1 MKILNRRN
9 FFIYSL
15 LFVTSCKRATNSTK
29 EGSSKIVGSR
39 PDKLRFTVTDRKSL
53 ELLQRDYEP
62 FRQALEQLLE
72 KKIEFS
78 PTENYI
84 AAASALALDRVDL
97 VLAGPSEYVL
107 IRSRTNAVPV
117 VTLKRQNNY
126 AIMVVRADSN
136 IKSLKQLKG
145 KTIGMGEVG
154 GTSSHIAPTKFLID
168 AGLNPQS
175 DVKIRML
182 GTEGN
187 RGLLELKKGG
197 IDAWGGSFHRYKKF
211 LKAEGVT
218 DKEYRLLTTGL
229 LLPGDIFVANSKL
242 DPALV
247 EEIRSI
253 MLINQ
258 DKLMSALQ
266 APEANLKF
274 QDGKLQ
280 PPNDADYNMIREVYK
295 VIGQSDFIQ

>member
-1 MKILNRRN
+1 MKIINRRK
-9 FFIYSL
+9 FLCYSL
-15 LFVTSCKRATNSTK
+15 LCVTGCKAATSSAKN
-29 EGSSKIVGSR
+29 GSSKVAGSR
-39 PDKLRFTVTDRKSL
+39 PKKLRFSVTDRKTL
-53 ELLQRDYEP
+53 ELLQRDYES

-72 KKIEFS
+72 KKIEFF

-97 VLAGPSEYVL
+97 MMAGPSEYVL

-126 AIMVVRADSN
+126 AIMVVRADSS

-154 GTSSHIAPTKFLID
+154 GTASHIAPTKFLID

-187 RGLLELKKGG
+187 KGLLELKNGG
-197 IDAWGGSFHRYKKF
+197 IDAWGGSSHRYGKF
-211 LKAEGVT
+211 IKAEGAT
-218 DKEYRLLTTGL
+218 DKEYRLLTTGP
-229 LLPGDIFVANSKL
+229 LLPGDMFVANSKL

-253 MLINQ
+253 MLTNQ

-266 APEANLKF
+266 APEANQKF
-274 QDGKLQ
+274 QGGKLQ

-295 VIGQSDFIQ
+295 VIGQSDFIH